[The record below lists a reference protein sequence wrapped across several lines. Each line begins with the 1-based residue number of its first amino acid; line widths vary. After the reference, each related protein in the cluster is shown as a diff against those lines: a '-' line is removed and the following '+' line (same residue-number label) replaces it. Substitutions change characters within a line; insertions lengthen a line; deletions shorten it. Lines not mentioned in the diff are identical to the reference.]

1 LGHNIYIGLLHYP
14 VLDKDGKVITTAVT
28 NMDLHD
34 LARLARTYDV
44 RACYVIQPLLLQRR
58 LVDKLRSYWLSGRGA
73 EYNVT
78 RKQAFE
84 RLRLVETLER
94 AVEEIEEEAG
104 TRPRTVITSA
114 KTRAGAVSF
123 VALRE
128 EMKKGGAWLVL
139 FGTGWGIAE
148 EFLESRADCAL
159 EPVRAGTDYNH
170 LSVRTAA
177 AIIMDR
183 LLGDGA
189 RLTSG

>member
-1 LGHNIYIGLLHYP
+1 LGHNLYIGLLHYP

-58 LVDKLRSYWLSGRGA
+58 LVNKLRSYWLSGRGA

-78 RKQAFE
+78 RKEAFE
-84 RLRLVETLER
+84 RLRLVETLDR

-104 TRPRTVITSA
+104 ARPRTVITSA
-114 KTRAGAVSF
+114 KSRTGAVSF
-123 VALRE
+123 AALRD
-128 EMKKGGAWLVL
+128 EMKKGGVWLVL
-139 FGTGWGIAE
+139 LGTGWGIAE
-148 EFLESRADCAL
+148 ELLEGRANYAL
-159 EPVRAGTDYNH
+159 EPIRAGTDYNH

-189 RLTSG
+189 RRNSA